1 MRRLLPLRSVCALT
15 LLALAAACD
24 SPAVP
29 QLDEQP
35 ETTASSVAGHI
46 AFLDECAGC
55 HASGDGFDLAFFSF
69 PDSTIIRR
77 ALGHVDMTTSLDI
90 VAYIRTLSVYPVGR
104 FDQSFQPG
112 GLQLDDDLS
121 FAMDLFGEDA
131 WPSSLAAEQL
141 AAIDP
146 TEVPVALAFPRWSFE
161 ETNIDWMPDEPLPD
175 GILDYDGGLARGALA
190 AYYATGTDAWLIQ
203 IVGVLR
209 SVDRREANAD
219 APCLTEDLERFR
231 PEECFEVR
239 RWTSSLVAQH
249 MLRSGRSDPM
259 DPILHDSW
267 WDVGNA
273 ARKSLQRGA
282 TPIENVDE
290 NWAVWMYMGW
300 AFSPE
305 RHASVYLGN
314 GLSRLGLPRHATF
327 VALRAQLVRRS
338 EGSDPYADLR
348 SVARFAPMHWLI
360 EASSFGYRHLID
372 RLESGDS
379 PDSTLFRQ
387 PREGGPTSH
396 LDRAHTELR
405 QAGALL
411 AGRLSTEQIAQLT
424 PLHER
429 VLELLPEA

>member
-1 MRRLLPLRSVCALT
+1 MRRSLVLRSAFALT
-15 LLALAAACD
+15 LLAVAAACD
-24 SPAVP
+24 STTVP
-29 QLDEQP
+29 RLDEPP
-35 ETTASSVAGHI
+35 ETTANAVAGQI
-46 AFLDECAGC
+46 AFLDQCARC
-55 HASGDGFDLAFFSF
+55 HASQDGFDLAFFSF

-77 ALGHVDMTTSLDI
+77 ALNHVDTTTSLDI
-90 VAYIRTLSVYPVGR
+90 VAYIRTLSVDPVGR
-104 FDQSFQPG
+104 FDRSFQPG

-121 FAMDLFGEDA
+121 FAMGLFGGDV
-131 WPSSLAAEQL
+131 WPSSLTAEQL
-141 AAIDP
+141 AAINPID
-146 TEVPVALAFPRWSFE
+146 VPVALAFPLWSFE

-175 GILDYDGGLARGALA
+175 AILDYDGGVARGALA

-203 IVGVLR
+203 TVGALR

-219 APCLTEDLERFR
+219 APCLTEDPERFR
-231 PEECFEVR
+231 PEACFEVR

-249 MLRSGRSDPM
+249 MLRSGRSDPI
-259 DPILHDSW
+259 DPVLHDSW

-282 TPIENVDE
+282 TPIENAEE

-300 AFSPE
+300 AFSPD

-314 GLSRLGLPRHATF
+314 ALSRLGLPRHATF
-327 VALRAQLVRRS
+327 VALRAQSARRPES
-338 EGSDPYADLR
+338 SDPYADLA
-348 SVARFAPMHWLI
+348 SVARFAPEHWLF

-379 PDSTLFRQ
+379 PDPTPFRQ

-396 LDRAHTELR
+396 LDRAHTELG

-411 AGRLSTEQIAQLT
+411 ARRLPAEQVAQLA

-429 VLELLPEA
+429 VLDLLPVE